1 MANTRALGG
10 APGPFFQ
17 HIDDLDIVEDQSKVT
32 TGFFTGNVGSIAG
45 SNLTTASLSTAQKK
59 YYYNLQYSSTDHLSV
74 AFGHLGGSGSTGTNG
89 SLENLEGETEALLK
103 EYAEVDLGTYLD
115 EDEDEFV
122 KGCYI
127 VGKA

>member
-1 MANTRALGG
+1 MKVYTLT
-10 APGPFFQ
+10 
-17 HIDDLDIVEDQSKVT
+17 IVYDEEKEE
-32 TGFFTGNVGSIAG
+32 I
-45 SNLTTASLSTAQKK
+45 
-59 YYYNLQYSSTDHLSV
+59 QYVS
-74 AFGHLGGSGSTGTNG
+74 
-89 SLENLEGETEALLK
+89 EELEGETEALLK